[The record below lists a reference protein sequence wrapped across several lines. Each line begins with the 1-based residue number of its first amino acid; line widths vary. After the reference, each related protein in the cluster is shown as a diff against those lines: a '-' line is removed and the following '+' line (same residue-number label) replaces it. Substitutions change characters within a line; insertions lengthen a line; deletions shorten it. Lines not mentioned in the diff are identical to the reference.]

1 METTDTIKQEM
12 LKRAAYN
19 FMLTQI
25 TVRSWK
31 GVKLAKTASAK
42 AAENAG
48 AKQGCG
54 RLNID
59 LLGSGQ
65 PRLKAVTSAF
75 AAVRTY
81 LTSETLP
88 YGSSADG
95 ESAEGK
101 RLIYTNK
108 VPGVVAE
115 VARLTR
121 EAESLLEEFLVDYD
135 LLVHAAQA
143 DDLGDWNADASH
155 PSREEVAG
163 KFAAELH
170 TPIPLSIPDAASMPN
185 LPADVAAEYAATH
198 AAEAYRQLEFAK
210 QAALKNA
217 AAQLQ
222 RVVTQLES
230 GQRLAATLITGT
242 VDQAQMLREIAAGT
256 NNDPRLL
263 ELAEM
268 MTTRVANV
276 SSTDEWKVCG
286 VARDSSLT
294 GARVALKGVQDLQ
307 SGFDELFP
315 VPAPAAGAVELGGAM
330 ADLW

>member
-19 FMLTQI
+19 FMTTQI
-25 TVRSWK
+25 TVRKWA
-31 GVKLAKTASAK
+31 GVKLAKKASAK
-42 AAENAG
+42 AAEDAG

-65 PRLKAVTSAF
+65 PRLKEVNSAYD
-75 AAVRTY
+75 AVRTY
-81 LTSETLP
+81 LTSETH
-88 YGSSADG
+88 GFENSG
-95 ESAEGK
+95 KTAEGK
-101 RLIYTNK
+101 RLINTNK
-108 VPGVVAE
+108 VPAILAE
-115 VARLTR
+115 AKRLTG
-121 EAESLLEEFLVDYD
+121 EAEALLSTFLADYD
-135 LLVHAAQA
+135 LLVSDAKAN
-143 DDLGDWNADASH
+143 DLGNWNADATH
-155 PSREEVAG
+155 PARDEIAS
-163 KFAAELH
+163 KFEIILH
-170 TPIPLSIPDAASMPN
+170 TPEPLSIPDAASMSG
-185 LPADVAAEYAATH
+185 LPASTAAEYAAEH
-198 AAEAYRQLEFAK
+198 AAKAYRQLEFAK
-210 QAALKNA
+210 QATLKSA

-230 GQRLAATLITGT
+230 GQRLAATLISGT
-242 VDQAQMLREIAAGT
+242 AEQADMLREIAAGT
-256 NNDPRLL
+256 DNDPRLL

-276 SSTDEWKVCG
+276 SSTDEWKDCG

-315 VPAPAAGAVELGGAM
+315 APAPAAGAVELGGAM